1 MNYAN
6 GLLNEAIGHPKYVD
20 LLANIYRDIHEASSS
35 GEELIFIEEHLPE
48 IIVYHLQRQGFFVAG
63 RVTFADEVSVW
74 YTGVSVIPLEM
85 VEKKARLFE
94 ALLCERYKEENL
106 YI

>member
-6 GLLNEAIGHPKYVD
+6 GLLNEAIGHPKYAD

-48 IIVYHLQRQGFFVAG
+48 IIVYYLQRQGFFVEG
-63 RVTFADEVSVW
+63 RITFHDEESVL
-74 YTGVSVIPLEM
+74 YTVVSVIPLEM
-85 VEKKARLFE
+85 IEKKARLFE
-94 ALLCERYKEENL
+94 KIMNHRYKEGNL